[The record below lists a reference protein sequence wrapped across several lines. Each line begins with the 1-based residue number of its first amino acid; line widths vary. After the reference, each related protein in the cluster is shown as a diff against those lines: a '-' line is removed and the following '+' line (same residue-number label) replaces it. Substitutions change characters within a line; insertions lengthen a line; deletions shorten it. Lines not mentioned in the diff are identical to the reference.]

1 MARSSPKQCSTQ
13 PAWGTANAARKQRK
27 RHAGGTDGAAVVPTN
42 TELRGTPENILVL
55 GKAPLTSD
63 TTIVR

>member
-1 MARSSPKQCSTQ
+1 MLFRSARVE
-13 PAWGTANAARKQRK
+13 NAILDKNN
-27 RHAGGTDGAAVVPTN
+27 VVPTN

-63 TTIVR
+63 ITNAS